1 MTLKKCIVSFRDP
14 DGVRHQVEVNAESVY
29 EAAVL
34 ALKAF
39 RRSEW
44 IEAIGTGTRMDIEVA
59 EPPVQHFIMYG
70 QLTRWLE
77 GGARSPAEMA
87 KKRKLKQ
94 MLAS

>member
-1 MTLKKCIVSFRDP
+1 VSLKICRVSFRDP

-39 RRSEW
+39 KKSEW
-44 IEAIGTGTRMDIEVA
+44 IDSIGTGTRIDIEVS
-59 EPPVQHFIMYG
+59 EPPVQHFLMYG
-70 QLTRWLE
+70 QLTQWLD
-77 GGARSPAEMA
+77 GGAKSPAEMA
-87 KKRKLKQ
+87 KKRKLKE